1 MATSNMLAEAG
12 MTSDELWR
20 VVLSQAGDKPS
31 ESCNIGTNVPVLQDA
46 PSEAEENKPTAKL
59 REVSQDQEPKLVLE
73 TVQDATAE
81 AQLSLF

>member
-1 MATSNMLAEAG
+1 MEHSQEDSAKLPTSKDQTA
-12 MTSDELWR
+12 
-20 VVLSQAGDKPS
+20 K
-31 ESCNIGTNVPVLQDA
+31 LQFDTA

-73 TVQDATAE
+73 TVQGATAE